1 MQRQLINRGKEAVYV
16 QDHVQL
22 KQLYAETHNGDYQL
36 SVADI
41 FLQLFYYA
49 CQHNRKNTIVFL
61 FQMYY
66 EIFSEAERIGLRQ
79 GFYYGK
85 FKIKKKS
92 LVNWYNQCILPVIK
106 VN

>member
-16 QDHVQL
+16 QDHAQL
-22 KQLYAETHNGDYQL
+22 KQLYAETHNEDYQL

-41 FLQLFYYA
+41 FLQLFYY
-49 CQHNRKNTIVFL
+49 QHNRKNTIVFL

-79 GFYYGK
+79 SFYYGK

>member
-1 MQRQLINRGKEAVYV
+1 
-16 QDHVQL
+16 
-22 KQLYAETHNGDYQL
+22 
-36 SVADI
+36 
-41 FLQLFYYA
+41 
-49 CQHNRKNTIVFL
+49 
-61 FQMYY
+61 MYY

-79 GFYYGK
+79 SFYYGK

>member
-16 QDHVQL
+16 QDHDQL
-22 KQLYAETHNGDYQL
+22 KQLYAETHNRDYQV

-49 CQHNRKNTIVFL
+49 CQHNRKKYHCIFIS
-61 FQMYY
+61 Y
-66 EIFSEAERIGLRQ
+66 EIFSDAERIGLRQ
-79 GFYYGK
+79 SFYYGK

-92 LVNWYNQCILPVIK
+92 LVNWYNQCILHVIK

>member
-16 QDHVQL
+16 QDHAQL

-49 CQHNRKNTIVFL
+49 CQHNRKNTI
-61 FQMYY
+61 
-66 EIFSEAERIGLRQ
+66 S
-79 GFYYGK
+79 
-85 FKIKKKS
+85 IKKISYFKPTK
-92 LVNWYNQCILPVIK
+92 QCNPS
-106 VN
+106 